1 VLAQRIPGSELD
13 ICLCPNPACA
23 SGTMRI
29 RKSGGGGG
37 GGGGNKPASFMISC
51 TTQGCKAVWWVPKM
65 FKSGEHSRA
74 KQGMQLCSCF
84 VFLFYYFQSLL
95 QSCMFLFLLVVVSL
109 VFLIV
114 CASLYLCYFCAYVL
128 D

>member
-37 GGGGNKPASFMISC
+37 GGGGGNKPASFMISC

-65 FKSGEHSRA
+65 FKSGEQSRA
-74 KQGMQLCSCF
+74 EQSKAKHASVHF
-84 VFLFYYFQSLL
+84 FFFFFYCFQSLL
-95 QSCMFLFLLVVVSL
+95 
-109 VFLIV
+109 
-114 CASLYLCYFCAYVL
+114 
-128 D
+128 